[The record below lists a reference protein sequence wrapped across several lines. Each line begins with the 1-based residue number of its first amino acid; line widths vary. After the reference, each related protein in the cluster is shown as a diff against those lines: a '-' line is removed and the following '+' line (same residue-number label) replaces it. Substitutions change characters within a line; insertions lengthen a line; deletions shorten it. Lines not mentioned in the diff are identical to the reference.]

1 MEEKQGSNGKL
12 AILIACIS
20 IVVLALLLVG
30 IIVFFNKPKE
40 VVNEN
45 KTGGSVSLSYTDKKN
60 VLSIVG
66 ATPLEDGVAIKDLT
80 GDNYFEFSV
89 ETKLKEASEV
99 DYEIAIKK
107 NTAASTI
114 ADKDIK
120 IYLEKENSGSYAKVF
135 GPEKFTGLKKAT
147 ELGTKKGE
155 MVLTNVTNRKSIV
168 ENYRLKIWLS
178 STAVPSETANSYS
191 IEILLNGKAK

>member
-1 MEEKQGSNGKL
+1 MEEKKGSNGKL

-20 IVVLALLLVG
+20 IVLLALLLVG
-30 IIVFFNKPKE
+30 IIVFFNQPKE

-45 KTGGSVSLSYTDKKN
+45 KEGGSVSLSYTDSKN

-66 ATPLEDGVAIKDLT
+66 ATPLDDSVAIKDLT

-107 NTAASTI
+107 NTTSTI
-114 ADKDIK
+114 EDKDIK

-135 GPEKFTGLKKAT
+135 GPDKFTGLKKAT

-155 MVLTNVTNRKSIV
+155 MVLTKVTNRKSVV

-178 STAVPSETANSYS
+178 STAIPSETNNSYS
-191 IEILLNGKAK
+191 VEILLNGKAK

>member
-1 MEEKQGSNGKL
+1 MFV
-12 AILIACIS
+12 IT
-20 IVVLALLLVG
+20 
-30 IIVFFNKPKE
+30 NKKIGGE
-40 VVNEN
+40 VNI
-45 KTGGSVSLSYTDKKN
+45 SYTDKTNSLN
-60 VLSIVG
+60 VVNIV
-66 ATPLEDGVAIKDLT
+66 PVEDSVAIKDLT

-120 IYLEKENSGSYAKVF
+120 IYLEKENSGSYAKIF

>member
-1 MEEKQGSNGKL
+1 MEEKKGSNGKL

-66 ATPLEDGVAIKDLT
+66 ATPLEDGV
-80 GDNYFEFSV
+80 
-89 ETKLKEASEV
+89 
-99 DYEIAIKK
+99 AIKK